1 MRCVLRWLDSS
12 RSLMEQGV
20 MENDFIM
27 LKFKFYN
34 FYDLNPK
41 VGATVRLLRPKMID
55 LLWCVA
61 IVVCWVCPPVS
72 VACVSLSGGW

>member
-1 MRCVLRWLDSS
+1 
-12 RSLMEQGV
+12 

-41 VGATVRLLRPKMID
+41 VGATVRLLRPNMIGRD
-55 LLWCVA
+55 LWCVA
-61 IVVCWVCPPVS
+61 IAVCWVCPPVS
-72 VACVSLSGGW
+72 VACVSLCDVNFSG